1 MQVRLRMA
9 CWQPEE
15 LKHVGVFQGI
25 DRIGVRLSQ
34 RCRDF
39 WGLRHCALEQGQLEL
54 ALELPT
60 GPLFTG
66 HRLQVELALFRPLG
80 LANNH
85 EVVRPGNLSQQC
97 RDFYAGAGNGLVELA
112 HAKKV
117 GS

>member
-1 MQVRLRMA
+1 
-9 CWQPEE
+9 
-15 LKHVGVFQGI
+15 
-25 DRIGVRLSQ
+25 VRLSQ

-39 WGLRHCALEQGQLEL
+39 WWLRHCALEQGQLEL

-66 HRLQVELALFRPLG
+66 HKLQVELALFRPLG